1 MKWQISKKELTN
13 IGIDIWIDEIGG
25 ARQNKHNEPRIKF
38 KDKNGTFIPMSIPRN
53 KNEKPKIFLLNGEKY
68 TPIYNSHRIGQ
79 IKNFIIRNREL
90 LLSHW
95 DGKITT
101 KEFINKMKKV

>member
-1 MKWQISKKELTN
+1 MVY
-13 IGIDIWIDEIGG
+13 DENYLDS
-25 ARQNKHNEPRIKF
+25 APE
-38 KDKNGTFIPMSIPRN
+38 GTEFSCSFY

-101 KEFINKMKKV
+101 KEFISKMKKV